1 MESPFGANSEF
12 TDDGM
17 TKIRHEVNDHGVVK
31 TLTLENDPPT
41 ISEMENVLSI
51 LLPPIKG

>member
-17 TKIRHEVNDHGVVK
+17 TKTRHEGNDHGVVE

>member
-12 TDDGM
+12 TDDGV
-17 TKIRHEVNDHGVVK
+17 TKTRHEGNDHGVVE
-31 TLTLENDPPT
+31 TLTLENDPTT

>member
-17 TKIRHEVNDHGVVK
+17 TKTRHEVNDHGVVE

>member
-17 TKIRHEVNDHGVVK
+17 TKIRHEVNDHGVVE

>member
-17 TKIRHEVNDHGVVK
+17 TKTRHEGNNHGVVE
-31 TLTLENDPPT
+31 TLTLENDPPS
-41 ISEMENVLSI
+41 IFEMENVVSIPLS
-51 LLPPIKG
+51 PIEG